1 MRKKSE
7 LPQLE
12 HLISDGVL
20 PHVSHDWRI
29 RPVIGVASAT
39 RVILRSVSSDSWGVL
54 QSLHCL
60 NCCLCIYIGGGGRG
74 IGGLYINKYISIY
87 FLSMYWGDGAYKS
100 ISIYLC
106 LFII

>member
-12 HLISDGVL
+12 DLISDGVL

-39 RVILRSVSSDSWGVL
+39 RVILWSVSSNFCGVL
-54 QSLHCL
+54 QFLHCL
-60 NCCLCIYIGGGGRG
+60 NCCLCIYIGGGGVDHKQ
-74 IGGLYINKYISIY
+74 IHLN
-87 FLSMYWGDGAYKS
+87 FFFFSMYWGDGG
-100 ISIYLC
+100 IST
-106 LFII
+106 

>member
-74 IGGLYINKYISIY
+74 IIIQETN
-87 FLSMYWGDGAYKS
+87 LSKPAS
-100 ISIYLC
+100 ISAESYLSYGRQT
-106 LFII
+106 